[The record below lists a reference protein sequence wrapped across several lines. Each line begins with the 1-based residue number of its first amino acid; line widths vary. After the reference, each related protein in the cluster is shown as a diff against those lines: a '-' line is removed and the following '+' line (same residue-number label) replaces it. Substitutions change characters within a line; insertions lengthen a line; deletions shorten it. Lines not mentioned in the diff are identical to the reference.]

1 VINGKAADSAFHP
14 APPVASGAEVTWEF
28 SMRRVLFLA
37 VTLVAACAVLFAA
50 CGGDDGGG
58 KTVTAQDGKVTVTAR
73 DVSFDVKT
81 IDATPGTLTVT
92 LIEKGSLDHTFVV
105 EKGDTTVGP
114 KLAVS
119 ASKDQD
125 SGAYD
130 LKAGDY
136 VFFCD
141 IPGHRAQGME
151 GNIVVK

>member
-1 VINGKAADSAFHP
+1 
-14 APPVASGAEVTWEF
+14 
-28 SMRRVLFLA
+28 MRRVLFLA

-50 CGGDDGGG
+50 CGGDDDSGGG
-58 KTVTAQDGKVTVTAR
+58 KTVTAQDGKVTVTAE
-73 DVSFDVKT
+73 DVKFDVKT

-92 LIEKGSLDHTFVV
+92 LVEKGSLDHTFVV
-105 EKGDTTVGP
+105 ENKGGDQVGP

-119 ASKDQD
+119 ASKDD
-125 SGAYD
+125 ASGAYD

-151 GNIVVK
+151 GDIVVK